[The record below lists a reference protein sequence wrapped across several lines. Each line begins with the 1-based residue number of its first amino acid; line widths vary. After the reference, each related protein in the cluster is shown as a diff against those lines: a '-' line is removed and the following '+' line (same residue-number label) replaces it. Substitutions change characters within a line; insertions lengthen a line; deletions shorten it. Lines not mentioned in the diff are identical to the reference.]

1 MKHLVSFSG
10 GKDSTAMLLHM
21 LELKYPIDEII
32 NIDTGMEFPAMYTHI
47 AQIRKIVE
55 DAGIKFTVI
64 KAEKDF
70 EYYLLKHPYVSRDGT
85 AHTGYGW
92 TRSRNRWCTAFL
104 KVIPMRKYCKK
115 YYQGEKIIHYVGIA
129 ADEQYR
135 LERKSNKYHIHPLV
149 EWGWTEKDALEYC
162 YSKGFYFGGLYNI
175 FKRVSCWCCPLQSLE
190 ELRKLQMNFPDLW
203 EYLKKLE
210 SKGDMSFRTNET
222 VPMLEGRFNLERERE
237 RKGLTINPHTKEFRE
252 ALKEVYSKYPA
263 PLNIRFQNNRKEE

>member
-1 MKHLVSFSG
+1 MKYLVSFSG

-21 LELKYPIDEII
+21 LELKYPIDEVI
-32 NIDTGMEFPAMYTHI
+32 NIDTGMEFPAMYAHI

-70 EYYLLKHPYVSRDGT
+70 EYYLLKHPYTSRDGIS
-85 AHTGYGW
+85 HTGYGW

-104 KVIPMRKYCKK
+104 KVAPMRKHCKK
-115 YYQGEKIIHYVGIA
+115 HYQGEKIIHYVGIA

-135 LERKSNKYHIHPLV
+135 LERQSNKYHIHPLV

-190 ELRKLQMNFPDLW
+190 ELRKLQANFPDLW
-203 EYLKKLE
+203 EYLKELE
-210 SKGDMSFRTNET
+210 SKGDMSFRNNES
-222 VPMLEGRFNLERERE
+222 VPMLEGRFNLERERA

-252 ALKEVYSKYPA
+252 ALKEVYSKYP
-263 PLNIRFQNNRKEE
+263 PPPEY